1 MTFKKKCLSCTKLY
15 VGLGKWFE
23 NEQQLNRCFVY
34 EVLKKPITCF
44 LQSRL

>member
-15 VGLGKWFE
+15 VRLGKWFV

-34 EVLKKPITCF
+34 EVLKERITC
-44 LQSRL
+44 LQSRF